1 MSLFTNFARYRE
13 LASIPN
19 VKLLLVSTFPARLAY
34 GALPL
39 TIFFKTVGDTNSIP
53 MAGLAIGANSLASS
67 ITSAARGAIMDKYG
81 NKWPLRI
88 FVPGYVTLLI
98 LLNFAHSP
106 ISIVTLAFILGV
118 SAPPINLSVRPL
130 WKPLVGPDR
139 LRTAY
144 ALDTSIA
151 STAGVLGPIFA
162 TLVALSS
169 HPGSALLICAAFI
182 AIGGASLASIKIS
195 REWVPESKLPGEGA
209 IWRHP
214 ALRLLMFEGA
224 FIGFGWGA
232 FNVAVP
238 AFATL
243 ENVPRHTAWIL
254 GAMGISNI
262 FGGLLAGLVAR
273 RSSPLSQL
281 RKTYL
286 IWFVLSLPLALT
298 NPDWSMAL
306 VGALLGLSAGALQVY
321 YWEVMEAVRPVGSP
335 TASMGWLW
343 TIEGSFAAAG
353 SAMGGWLSKAASP
366 RFCLA
371 ITTIAIGCGLL
382 ILTLGRSRLA
392 KADEI
397 PQFEVELGAV
407 PDNPPL
413 LGQ

>member
-1 MSLFTNFARYRE
+1 MSLFANFARYRE
-13 LASIPN
+13 LIAIPN
-19 VKLLLVSTFPARLAY
+19 VKALLASTFPARLAY

-39 TIFFKTVGDTNSIP
+39 TIFFKTVGDTKSIP
-53 MAGLAIGANSLASS
+53 LAGLAIGANSLASS
-67 ITSAARGAIMDKYG
+67 ITSAARGSIMDRYG

-88 FVPGYVTLLI
+88 FVPGYSTLLI

-106 ISIVTLAFILGV
+106 LSIISLAFILGV

-144 ALDTSIA
+144 ALDTSVA
-151 STAGVLGPIFA
+151 STAGVLGPILA
-162 TLVALSS
+162 TIVALSD
-169 HPGSALLICAAFI
+169 HPGAALLFCALFI
-182 AIGGASLASIKIS
+182 ALGGASLASIKIS
-195 REWVPESKLPGEGA
+195 RDWVPEKKIPGENA
-209 IWRHP
+209 VWRHP
-214 ALRLLMFEGA
+214 AMQLLMFEGA

-243 ENVPRHTAWIL
+243 ERVPQNTAWIL

-262 FGGLLAGLVAR
+262 FGGILAGLVAH
-273 RSSPLSQL
+273 RSSPLAQL

-286 IWFVLSLPLALT
+286 IWFILSLPLALT
-298 NPDWSMAL
+298 NPDWSMVL
-306 VGALLGLSAGALQVY
+306 VGAFLGLSAGALQVF
-321 YWEVMEAVRPVGSP
+321 YWEVMEAVRPLGSP

-343 TIEGSFAAAG
+343 TIEGSFAAVG
-353 SAMGGWLSKAASP
+353 SALGGWLSKAASP
-366 RFCLA
+366 RLCLG

-382 ILTLGRSRLA
+382 ILTLGRERLA
-392 KADEI
+392 KANQPPEY
-397 PQFEVELGAV
+397 EVELGAI